1 MERYPE
7 MEEDIL
13 STTLAYKKSPK
24 TSKRTS
30 FQDELQAAITARAR
44 KMNTEESYSYA
55 DDFDDDDALEQLLSL
70 RKKKMDTFRAGKKKA
85 VEFKVSDED
94 QKSAKPK
101 RVSFMK
107 TRRKGSPTP
116 SGSSD
121 LGYTERGETESGV
134 SGSRSGSSQ
143 SSRSDRS
150 GPKSVQFRLEPSTSD
165 GSRSASP
172 GPPSSQRSEER
183 QEVVTGTEENWGE
196 VGKERQETPTDGE
209 RWEKATGGKGKET
222 ETDGRRPVG
231 TPIAE
236 DKEGL
241 TRVEKEAPVP
251 QPRERNVRKS
261 PRSGSPLREE
271 RPKPRPRQ
279 RPPGE
284 GSQAEESAFGG
295 EVSRPPTSSVS
306 IPLSSADRA
315 SSASSAGE
323 TEAFR
328 DPSPQRTEEDRC
340 ISSRFS
346 QCSSSRGQLSDT
358 YSRST
363 DALDGLPEQ
372 DKQGSKDEY
381 SSTSFEVNQEDDERD
396 LNSGNSGQSHS
407 TDKSHDN
414 SSQGQSKK
422 RPKSALAQAAES
434 RYLGA
439 LKVLDDLESQIKS
452 QPDMADS
459 VRATVYQEW
468 LKSKQKVIKEAIK
481 VKKLEEQLIEE
492 KKQQEEAS
500 RKVDAKSSFAA
511 WNEKKAETIKAKLK
525 EKQEVMK
532 KLQQE
537 MEEKAEKKEMAKKA
551 FEKWKTGQD
560 EYLKEKYRKQKEAEQ
575 KLKQKKEEEEEE
587 RKRNC
592 TSTLSEWSHVK
603 KKDIL
608 VEVRRKR
615 REEKIKE
622 EEEKYMK
629 EEKEKE
635 GAPREKRAD
644 SKKDTRNSPRRAP
657 SSVEPPQQNRTFW
670 KIIIT
675 AYFLHSVASVFLY
688 LFSPSHESRNFT
700 LNHTI

>member
-629 EEKEKE
+629 EEKGKMALEMYEKWLKRKE
-635 GAPREKRAD
+635 RQERRERTQRKIRAILQD
-644 SKKDTRNSPRRAP
+644 
-657 SSVEPPQQNRTFW
+657 EPPPPW
-670 KIIIT
+670 
-675 AYFLHSVASVFLY
+675 
-688 LFSPSHESRNFT
+688 SPPNKTVPFGR
-700 LNHTI
+700 

>member
-1 MERYPE
+1 

-121 LGYTERGETESGV
+121 LGNAERGETESG
-134 SGSRSGSSQ
+134 
-143 SSRSDRS
+143 
-150 GPKSVQFRLEPSTSD
+150 
-165 GSRSASP
+165 
-172 GPPSSQRSEER
+172 RSEER

-284 GSQAEESAFGG
+284 GSQAEEESAFRG

-381 SSTSFEVNQEDDERD
+381 SSTSFEVNQEDDEKD

-629 EEKEKE
+629 EEKGKMALEMYEKWLKRKE
-635 GAPREKRAD
+635 RQERRERTQRKIRAILQD
-644 SKKDTRNSPRRAP
+644 
-657 SSVEPPQQNRTFW
+657 EPPPPW
-670 KIIIT
+670 
-675 AYFLHSVASVFLY
+675 
-688 LFSPSHESRNFT
+688 SPPNKTVPFGR
-700 LNHTI
+700 